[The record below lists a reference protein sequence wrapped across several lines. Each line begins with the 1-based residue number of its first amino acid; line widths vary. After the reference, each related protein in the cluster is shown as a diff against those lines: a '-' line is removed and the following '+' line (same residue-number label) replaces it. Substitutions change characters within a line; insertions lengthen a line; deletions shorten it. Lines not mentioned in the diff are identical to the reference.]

1 VRITLI
7 DQFERST
14 AKKTVIGKRTMKK
27 LTKAIALAGVMT
39 TGLTGA
45 QLAQA
50 EVDVSASAAVASMY
64 LWRGLDL
71 GNGDAAV
78 SGDITL
84 SSGGAYAGMW
94 TSSGDSA
101 AGNEYDLYVG
111 YGGEME
117 GFSYD
122 VSVLT
127 YVYPSAGN
135 FEEDADTSGNTFD
148 LSELIASVGY
158 MGASFSYYYPLAGD
172 GNDDYSYMTL
182 GYGMGAYSATV
193 GISDDNEDNEDNIY
207 THVDLSYAYTDSL
220 AFTVSKVVSA
230 ELDETEDD
238 TKFVVSYSLPIDL

>member
-1 VRITLI
+1 
-7 DQFERST
+7 
-14 AKKTVIGKRTMKK
+14 MKK

-111 YGGEME
+111 YGGEVE
-117 GFSYD
+117 DFSYD
-122 VSVLT
+122 LSVWT
-127 YVYPSAGN
+127 YVYPGD
-135 FEEDADTSGNTFD
+135 DAANDEGNTFD
-148 LSELIASVGY
+148 LSEVIASVGY

-193 GISDDNEDNEDNIY
+193 GISDDNEDNEGNIY

-238 TKFVVSYSLPIDL
+238 TKFVVSYSLPIDM

>member
-1 VRITLI
+1 
-7 DQFERST
+7 
-14 AKKTVIGKRTMKK
+14 MKK

-64 LWRGLDL
+64 LWRGQDL

-111 YGGEME
+111 YGGEVE
-117 GFSYD
+117 DFSYD
-122 VSVLT
+122 LSVWT
-127 YVYPSAGN
+127 YVYPGD
-135 FEEDADTSGNTFD
+135 DAANGEGNTFD
-148 LSELIASVGY
+148 LSEVIASVGY
-158 MGASFSYYYPLAGD
+158 MGASFSYYYPVSS
-172 GNDDYSYMTL
+172 NPDDYSYLTL
-182 GYGMGAYSATV
+182 GYGVDAFSATV
-193 GISDDNEDNEDNIY
+193 GMAMDDVDGGY
-207 THVDLSYAYTDSL
+207 THLDLSYAYNDSL
-220 AFTVSKVVSA
+220 AFTASKIID
-230 ELDETEDD
+230 EETEDSMD
-238 TKFVVSYSLPIDL
+238 DDLKFVVSYSLPIDM

>member
-1 VRITLI
+1 
-7 DQFERST
+7 
-14 AKKTVIGKRTMKK
+14 MKK

-148 LSELIASVGY
+148 LSELIVSAGY
-158 MGASFSYYYPLAGD
+158 EGASFSYYYPVSS
-172 GNDDYSYMTL
+172 NPDDYSYLTL
-182 GYGMGAYSATV
+182 GYGMDAYSATI
-193 GISDDNEDNEDNIY
+193 GMAMDDVDGGY
-207 THVDLSYAYTDSL
+207 THLDLSYAYNDNL
-220 AFTVSKVVSA
+220 AFTASKIID
-230 ELDETEDD
+230 EETEDSMD
-238 TKFVVSYSLPIDL
+238 DDLKFVVSYSLPIDM

>member
-1 VRITLI
+1 
-7 DQFERST
+7 
-14 AKKTVIGKRTMKK
+14 MKK

-64 LWRGLDL
+64 LWRGQDL

-135 FEEDADTSGNTFD
+135 FEEDADASGNTFD
-148 LSELIASVGY
+148 LSELIVSAGY
-158 MGASFSYYYPLAGD
+158 EGASFSYYYPVSS
-172 GNDDYSYMTL
+172 NPDDYSYLTL
-182 GYGMGAYSATV
+182 GYGMDAYSATI
-193 GISDDNEDNEDNIY
+193 GMAMDDVDGGY
-207 THVDLSYAYTDSL
+207 THLDLSYAYNDNL
-220 AFTVSKVVSA
+220 AFTASKIID
-230 ELDETEDD
+230 EETEDSMD
-238 TKFVVSYSLPIDL
+238 DDLKFVVSYSLPIDM

>member
-1 VRITLI
+1 VRIAHI
-7 DQFERST
+7 DQIERST

-64 LWRGLDL
+64 LWRGQDL

-111 YGGEME
+111 YGGEVE
-117 GFSYD
+117 DFSYD
-122 VSVLT
+122 LSVWT
-127 YVYPSAGN
+127 YVYPGD
-135 FEEDADTSGNTFD
+135 DAANGEGNTFD
-148 LSELIASVGY
+148 LSEVIASVGY
-158 MGASFSYYYPLAGD
+158 MGASFSYYYPVSS
-172 GNDDYSYMTL
+172 NPDDYSYLTL
-182 GYGMGAYSATV
+182 GYGVDAFSATV
-193 GISDDNEDNEDNIY
+193 GMAMDDVDGGY
-207 THVDLSYAYTDSL
+207 THLDLSYAYNDSL
-220 AFTVSKVVSA
+220 AFTASKIID
-230 ELDETEDD
+230 EETEDSMD
-238 TKFVVSYSLPIDL
+238 DDLKFVVSYSLPIDL

>member
-1 VRITLI
+1 
-7 DQFERST
+7 
-14 AKKTVIGKRTMKK
+14 MKK

-64 LWRGLDL
+64 LWRGQDL

-111 YGGEME
+111 YGGEVE
-117 GFSYD
+117 DFSYD
-122 VSVLT
+122 LSVWT
-127 YVYPSAGN
+127 YVYPGD
-135 FEEDADTSGNTFD
+135 DAANGEGNTFD
-148 LSELIASVGY
+148 LSEVIASVGY
-158 MGASFSYYYPLAGD
+158 MGASFSYYYPVSS
-172 GNDDYSYMTL
+172 NPDDYSYLTL
-182 GYGMGAYSATV
+182 GYGMDAYSATI
-193 GISDDNEDNEDNIY
+193 GMAMDDVDGGY
-207 THVDLSYAYTDSL
+207 THLDLSYAYNDNL
-220 AFTVSKVVSA
+220 AFTASKIID
-230 ELDETEDD
+230 EETEDSMD
-238 TKFVVSYSLPIDL
+238 DDLKFVVSYSLPIDM

>member
-1 VRITLI
+1 
-7 DQFERST
+7 
-14 AKKTVIGKRTMKK
+14 MKK

-64 LWRGLDL
+64 LWRGQDL

-122 VSVLT
+122 VSVVT

-135 FEEDADTSGNTFD
+135 FSYVDTTDEDGNGIADVLESEQDTSGNTFD
-148 LSELIASVGY
+148 LSELIVSLGY
-158 MGASFSYYYPLAGD
+158 EGASFSYYYPVSS
-172 GNDDYSYMTL
+172 NPNDYSYLTL
-182 GYGMGAYSATV
+182 GYGMGAFSAMA
-193 GISDDNEDNEDNIY
+193 GITMVEDDAGEDAGY
-207 THVDLSYAYTDSL
+207 THLDLSYAYNDNLS
-220 AFTVSKVVSA
+220 FTASKVVA
-230 ELDETEDD
+230 EDEEDSYD
-238 TKFVVSYSLPIDL
+238 DDLKFVVSYSLPIDM